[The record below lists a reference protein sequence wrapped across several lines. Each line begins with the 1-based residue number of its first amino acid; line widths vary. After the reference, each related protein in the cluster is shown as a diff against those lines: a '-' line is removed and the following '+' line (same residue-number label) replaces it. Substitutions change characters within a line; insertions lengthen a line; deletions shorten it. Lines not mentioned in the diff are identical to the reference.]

1 LQGFELL
8 DAVAGTPTSSA
19 SSSFVVRDEVP
30 SVRDQP
36 VRHFSGAQ
44 QLDAL
49 SSKNGRTPASS
60 PASSTAGH
68 GRSPESR
75 AQVND
80 AILARCM
87 LICMHS
93 TSVRID
99 VGTHEELKRLAAAL
113 DTTVGNTVA
122 LAVRAL
128 RQDHIGHQL
137 HSELRNDETAWL
149 DAELG

>member
-1 LQGFELL
+1 
-8 DAVAGTPTSSA
+8 
-19 SSSFVVRDEVP
+19 
-30 SVRDQP
+30 
-36 VRHFSGAQ
+36 
-44 QLDAL
+44 
-49 SSKNGRTPASS
+49 
-60 PASSTAGH
+60 
-68 GRSPESR
+68 
-75 AQVND
+75 
-80 AILARCM
+80 M

-99 VGTHEELKRLAAAL
+99 VGTHEELKRLAAEL

-137 HSELRNDETAWL
+137 QSELRDDETAWL